1 MKFVE
6 GNYVDASYRDYHEER
21 GATDNGDECRETAG
35 HRCLCG
41 IPGYAH
47 EFIASKNYLWLNPGE
62 SQIIEVNVD
71 YPVCVKG
78 WNIN

>member
-1 MKFVE
+1 MSGKLPAIGVYVE
-6 GNYVDASYRDYHEER
+6 S
-21 GATDNGDECRETAG
+21 
-35 HRCLCG
+35 
-41 IPGYAH
+41 PGYAH
-47 EFIASKNYLWLNPGE
+47 EFIASKNYLWLDPGE